1 MKKGVL
7 RIEVDQQGHLV
18 LPPDLVKRF
27 GLTPGSVIQVE
38 EDAIR
43 LSLRRSI
50 ACLARVYIEPTN
62 ICNLD
67 CRICMR
73 NVWDEPPGLMA
84 AQTFARIL
92 QEIETLSP
100 APSVFFGGYGEPLAH
115 PDILEMVAAAKH
127 AGAAV
132 ELITNGILLSEPVA
146 RRLIELGLDR
156 LWVSIDGATPASYA
170 DVRLGD
176 ALPQVVDNL
185 ARLKDLRA
193 LCGADHPQLGIAFVA
208 MQRNIADLPAVVR
221 LGQRLGADQFSI
233 SNVLPHTPE
242 LQEQILYAHSMFDGD
257 LQPSQWAPV
266 ISLPRMDMDEAT
278 LQRWAAILKGRN
290 RLNLGGQTLDLGANT
305 CPFVA
310 KGSLSI
316 RWDGAVS
323 PCLPLMHSHPSY
335 LGENR
340 RQSHAFSVGNVNE
353 SSLAAVWNDPQYVEL
368 RQRLQD
374 FDFSPCTFCNS
385 CEMAETNRED
395 CFGNVLPACGG
406 CLWAQGFIQCP

>member
-7 RIEVDQQGHLV
+7 PIEVDEQGHLV
-18 LPPDLVKRF
+18 LPPDLVKRW
-27 GLTPGSVIQVE
+27 GLTPGTVVQVE
-38 EDAIR
+38 EGADR

-50 ACLARVYIEPTN
+50 ACLSRVYIEPTN

-73 NVWDEPPGLMA
+73 NVWEEPLGNLSR
-84 AQTFARIL
+84 QTFSRIM
-92 QEIETLSP
+92 EGISEFSP
-100 APSVFFGGYGEPLAH
+100 VPSVFFGGFGEPLAH
-115 PDILEMVAAAKH
+115 PDILEMIATAKRS
-127 AGAAV
+127 GAVV
-132 ELITNGILLSEPVA
+132 ELITNGILLSEAVVQ
-146 RRLIELGLDR
+146 RMIELGLDR
-156 LWVSIDGATPASYA
+156 LWVSIDGATPESYA

-176 ALPQVVDNL
+176 ALPQVIGNL
-185 ARLKDLRA
+185 TRLKDLHG
-193 LCGADHPQLGIAFVA
+193 LFGADLPRLGIAFVA

-221 LGQRLGADQFSI
+221 LGQRLGADQFSV

-266 ISLPRMDMDEAT
+266 ISLPRMDMTEAT
-278 LQRWAAILKGRN
+278 IARWAAILKGRN
-290 RLNLGGQTLDLGANT
+290 RLNLGGQTLELGANT

-340 RQSHAFSVGNVNE
+340 RQSHAFSVGNINE
-353 SSLAAVWNDPQYVEL
+353 SSLAAVWNDQAYVEL

-385 CEMAETNRED
+385 CEMAEANQED

>member
-1 MKKGVL
+1 
-7 RIEVDQQGHLV
+7 
-18 LPPDLVKRF
+18 
-27 GLTPGSVIQVE
+27 
-38 EDAIR
+38 
-43 LSLRRSI
+43 
-50 ACLARVYIEPTN
+50 
-62 ICNLD
+62 
-67 CRICMR
+67 MR
-73 NVWDEPPGLMA
+73 NVWEEPLGNMSS
-84 AQTFARIL
+84 QTFSRIMDGIS
-92 QEIETLSP
+92 EFSP
-100 APSVFFGGYGEPLAH
+100 VPSVFFGGFGEPLAH
-115 PDILEMVAAAKH
+115 PDILEMVAAAKRS
-127 AGAAV
+127 GAVV
-132 ELITNGILLSEPVA
+132 ELITNGILLSEAVVH
-146 RRLIELGLDR
+146 RMIELDLDR
-156 LWVSIDGATPASYA
+156 LWVSIDGATSESYA

-176 ALPQVVDNL
+176 ALPQVIDNL
-185 ARLKDLRA
+185 TRLKDLRG
-193 LCGADHPQLGIAFVA
+193 LFGADLPRLGVAFVA

-242 LQEQILYAHSMFDGD
+242 LQEQILYVHSMFDGD

-266 ISLPRMDMDEAT
+266 ISLPRMDMKEAT
-278 LQRWAAILKGRN
+278 IALWAAILKGRN

-316 RWDGAVS
+316 RWDGTVS

-335 LGENR
+335 LGENQ
-340 RQSHAFSVGNVNE
+340 RQSHAFSVGNINE
-353 SSLAAVWNDPQYVEL
+353 SSLAAVWNDQKYVEL

-385 CEMAETNRED
+385 CEMAEANRED

>member
-7 RIEVDQQGHLV
+7 RIQVDEQGHLI
-18 LPPDLVKRF
+18 LPPELMKRWGF
-27 GLTPGSVIQVE
+27 TPGATVQVE
-38 EDAIR
+38 EESGR
-43 LSLRRSI
+43 LSLGRSI
-50 ACLARVYIEPTN
+50 TCLRRVYIEPTN

-84 AQTFARIL
+84 AETFARIM
-92 QEIETLSP
+92 QGIGTFSP
-100 APSVFFGGYGEPLAH
+100 PPGVFFGGYGEPLAY
-115 PDILEMVAAAKH
+115 PDILEMVAAAKR
-127 AGAAV
+127 AGATV
-132 ELITNGILLSEPVA
+132 ELITNATLLSEPVA
-146 RRLIELGLDR
+146 RGLIELGLDR

-176 ALPQVVDNL
+176 ALPQVIDNL
-185 ARLKDLRA
+185 SRLKDLRG
-193 LCGADHPQLGIAFVA
+193 LSGADHPQLGIAFVA

-242 LQEQILYAHSMFDGD
+242 LQEQILYAHSLFDGD

-266 ISLPRMDMDEAT
+266 ISLPRMDMNEAT
-278 LQRWAAILKGRN
+278 LQRWAAILKGRS
-290 RLNLGGQTLDLGANT
+290 RLNLGGQTLQLGANT

-323 PCLPLMHSHPSY
+323 PCLPLMHAHPAFI
-335 LGENR
+335 GENR
-340 RQSHAFSVGNVNE
+340 RQSHAFAVGNIHQA
-353 SSLAAVWNDPQYVEL
+353 SLAAVWDDQKYTEL

-385 CEMAETNRED
+385 CEMAEANQED

>member
-1 MKKGVL
+1 
-7 RIEVDQQGHLV
+7 
-18 LPPDLVKRF
+18 
-27 GLTPGSVIQVE
+27 
-38 EDAIR
+38 
-43 LSLRRSI
+43 
-50 ACLARVYIEPTN
+50 
-62 ICNLD
+62 
-67 CRICMR
+67 MR
-73 NVWDEPPGLMA
+73 NVWEEPPGLMA
-84 AQTFARIL
+84 SETFARIIDG
-92 QEIETLSP
+92 IEEFSP
-100 APSVFFGGYGEPLAH
+100 TPSVFFGGYGEPLTH
-115 PDILEMVAAAKH
+115 PHILEMVAAAKRS
-127 AGAAV
+127 GSTV

-146 RRLIELGLDR
+146 RRLIELALDR

-176 ALPQVVDNL
+176 ALPQVIDNL
-185 ARLKDLRA
+185 AHLRDLRA
-193 LCGADHPQLGIAFVA
+193 LSGADYPQLGIAFVA

-242 LQEQILYAHSMFDGD
+242 LQEQILFARSMFDGE

-266 ISLPRMDMDEAT
+266 ISLPRMDMNEAT
-278 LQRWAAILKGRN
+278 IAGWAAILKGRN
-290 RLNLGGQTLDLGANT
+290 RLNLGGQTLELGANI

-316 RWDGAVS
+316 RWDGAAS

-335 LGENR
+335 LGENL
-340 RQSHAFSVGNVNE
+340 RQSNAFSVGNIND
-353 SSLAAVWNDPQYVEL
+353 SSLAAVWNDQKYAEL

-385 CEMAETNRED
+385 CEMAEANRED
-395 CFGNVLPACGG
+395 CYGNVLPACGG

>member
-1 MKKGVL
+1 MKKGAI

-18 LPPDLVKRF
+18 LPPDLVKRW
-27 GLTPGSVIQVE
+27 GLTPGAVVQVE
-38 EDAIR
+38 EGADR

-50 ACLARVYIEPTN
+50 TCLSRVYVEPTN

-73 NVWDEPPGLMA
+73 NVWEEPLGNMSS
-84 AQTFARIL
+84 QTFSRIM
-92 QEIETLSP
+92 EGISEFSP
-100 APSVFFGGYGEPLAH
+100 VPSVFFGGFGEPLAH
-115 PDILEMVAAAKH
+115 PDILEMVAAAKRS
-127 AGAAV
+127 GAVV
-132 ELITNGILLSEPVA
+132 ELITNGILLSEAVVQ
-146 RRLIELGLDR
+146 RMIELGLDR
-156 LWVSIDGATPASYA
+156 LWVSIDGATPESYA

-176 ALPQVVDNL
+176 ALPQVIGNL
-185 ARLKDLRA
+185 TRLKDLHG
-193 LCGADHPQLGIAFVA
+193 LFGADLPRLGIAFVA

-221 LGQRLGADQFSI
+221 LGQRLGADQFSV

-266 ISLPRMDMDEAT
+266 ISLPRMDMTEAT
-278 LQRWAAILKGRN
+278 IARWAAILKGRN
-290 RLNLGGQTLDLGANT
+290 RLSLGGQTLELGANI

-340 RQSHAFSVGNVNE
+340 RQSHAFSVGNINE
-353 SSLAAVWNDPQYVEL
+353 SSLAAVWNDRPYVEL

-385 CEMAETNRED
+385 CEMAEANQED